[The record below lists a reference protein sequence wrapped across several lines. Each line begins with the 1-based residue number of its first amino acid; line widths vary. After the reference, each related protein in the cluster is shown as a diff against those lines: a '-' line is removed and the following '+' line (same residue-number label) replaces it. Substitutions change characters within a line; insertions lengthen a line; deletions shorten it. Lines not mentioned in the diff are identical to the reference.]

1 MLRDFIRSEMR
12 LFDDARRCLAGLSV
26 PLALATSSPR
36 WYVDEARAAFPE
48 LSVFAAIASG
58 DEVERSKPEPDIFLL
73 AARRLGVAPADCT
86 VVEDA
91 PSGVLAARRAGCR
104 VIHVARETTRES
116 TVDGAHAT
124 IPTLDALAAHL

>member
-1 MLRDFIRSEMR
+1 MTRGVAWPGSACRWRSR
-12 LFDDARRCLAGLSV
+12 HRRRAG
-26 PLALATSSPR
+26 TSTS
-36 WYVDEARAAFPE
+36 RAAFPE